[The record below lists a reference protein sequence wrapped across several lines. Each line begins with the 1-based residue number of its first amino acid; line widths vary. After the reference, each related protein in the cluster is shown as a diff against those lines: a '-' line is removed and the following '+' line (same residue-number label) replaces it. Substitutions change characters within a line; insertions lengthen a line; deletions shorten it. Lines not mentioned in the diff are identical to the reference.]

1 MFSRV
6 NATVLALAAM
16 LVSLAVVP
24 AEAKINKAEQAQK
37 WAVCEKYLKDPKC
50 DIDTQVDGVK
60 ALTGLVDYD
69 IAIKLLAYWE
79 ACDKG
84 GVIEKDAKGKPKPPD
99 KDARPKGSH
108 KIAMEILKQVRG
120 ITEPEETLKFEKDV
134 LDKNK
139 WPLRV
144 RAALFDTIANNAG
157 QSADCMKFVMKAARE
172 VPDVDVRVLAIS
184 SLVAHSGAEGVY
196 DLACAALNDKS
207 WRVRDV
213 AIELVLAC
221 SSNDKDRA
229 ILALINRLA
238 LEQGKLKL
246 ALSKAL
252 AKLTNETLGTDSNAW
267 VDWWKEKKRAEAGL
281 PPKKEDGGKGTA
293 VKKIFDTETFSDRYI
308 FVIDASDSMTEKLKP
323 EEIEKLK
330 KAVTGEKKGDDKRR
344 DLDWSKI
351 NCKLDLAR
359 EELIRSLE
367 ILDPKVARFTIISF
381 KDDISVWSDELRPT
395 EPKVV
400 NEAATWLRGL
410 SGKNKTNIS
419 GAMDAA
425 FDMCEKLA
433 GVDPAK
439 LQKKEKGVVT
449 GPHPDDYVP
458 DTIFLYSDGYATSGK
473 YGASTD
479 ELKAMGKG
487 KDNATVYRALM
498 TDYLAYVRERNRLT
512 RLSIHTV
519 GVGRQDEWF
528 LGNMAKQND
537 GSYLAL
543 AREKHESK

>member
-1 MFSRV
+1 MLSRV

-37 WAVCEKYLKDPKC
+37 WAVCEKLLKDPKC
-50 DIDTQVDGVK
+50 DIDSQVDSVK
-60 ALTGLVDYD
+60 TLTGVVDYE
-69 IAIKLLAYWE
+69 IAVKLLGYWE
-79 ACDKG
+79 ACDNG
-84 GVIEKDAKGKPKPPD
+84 GVVERDAKGKPKPPD
-99 KDARPKGSH
+99 KDARPKGAH

-120 ITEPEETLKFEKDV
+120 ITEPEETLKFSKDV

-144 RAALFDTIANNAG
+144 RTALFDTIAANA
-157 QSADCMKFVMKAARE
+157 SANADCMAFIMKSAKE

-184 SLVAHSGAEGVY
+184 SLVAHADATGVY
-196 DLACAALNDKS
+196 DLACSALNDKS

-213 AIELVLAC
+213 AIDLLLAC
-221 SSNDKDRA
+221 ASSDKDRA

-238 LEQGKLKL
+238 IEQGKLKL
-246 ALSKAL
+246 TLSKAL

-281 PPKKEDGGKGTA
+281 PPKKEDSGKGTA

-308 FVIDASDSMTEKLKP
+308 FVIDASDSMTRKITP
-323 EEIEKLK
+323 EELEKLK

-351 NCKLDLAR
+351 SCKLDLAR

-381 KDDISVWSDELRPT
+381 KDDISIWSDELRPT
-395 EPKVV
+395 EPKIVG
-400 NEAATWLRGL
+400 EAATWLRGL

-419 GAMDAA
+419 GAMDSA
-425 FDMCEKLA
+425 FDMCEKIA

-479 ELKAMGKG
+479 ELKAMAKG
-487 KDNATVYRALM
+487 KDLATVYRGIM
-498 TDYLAYVRERNRLT
+498 TDYLSYVRDRNRIL

-519 GVGRQDEWF
+519 GVGLQDDWF
-528 LGNMAKQND
+528 LGNLAKQND

>member
-1 MFSRV
+1 MLSRV
-6 NATVLALAAM
+6 YVALFAVAALLLATA
-16 LVSLAVVP
+16 VP

-37 WAVCEKYLKDPKC
+37 WANCEKYLKDPKC

-60 ALTGLVDYD
+60 GLSGLMDYD
-69 IAIKLLAYWE
+69 IAVKLLAYWAE
-79 ACDKG
+79 CDKSG
-84 GVIEKDAKGKPKPPD
+84 EVDRDAKGNPKKPE
-99 KDARPKGSH
+99 KDARPKGSYR
-108 KIAMEILKQVRG
+108 IAMEILKQVRG
-120 ITEPEETLKFEKDV
+120 ITEPDEALKFSKDIT
-134 LDKNK
+134 DKGK

-144 RAALFDTIANNAG
+144 RATLFDTIAVNASG
-157 QSADCMKFVMKAARE
+157 NAECMAFVMKTARE
-172 VPDVDVRVLAIS
+172 CPDVDIRVLAIS
-184 SLVAHSGAEGVY
+184 SLTSNSGTEGVF
-196 DLACAALNDKS
+196 DLACGVLNDRS

-213 AIELVLAC
+213 AIDLILAC
-221 SSNDKDRA
+221 ASTDKDRA

-246 ALSKAL
+246 TLSKAL
-252 AKLTNETLGTDSNAW
+252 TSLTNETLGSDSNAW

-308 FVIDASDSMTEKLKP
+308 FVIDASDSMTRKITP
-323 EEIEKLK
+323 EEMEKLK

-344 DLDWSKI
+344 DLDWTKI
-351 NCKLDLAR
+351 TCKLDLAR

-381 KDDISVWSDELRPT
+381 KDDIAVWSDELRPT
-395 EPKVV
+395 EPKIVT
-400 NEAATWLRGL
+400 EAAEWLRGL
-410 SGKNKTNIS
+410 KGKNLTNIS

-425 FDMCEKLA
+425 FDMCERLA
-433 GVDPAK
+433 GIDPAK
-439 LQKKEKGVVT
+439 VGKKEKGVIT

-473 YGASTD
+473 YGARTD

-487 KDNATVYRALM
+487 KDVAVVYRALM
-498 TDYLAYVRERNRLT
+498 TDYLAYVRDRNRIA

-519 GVGRQDEWF
+519 GVGLQDEWF
-528 LGNMAKQND
+528 LGNLAKQND
-537 GSYLAL
+537 GVYVAL
-543 AREKHESK
+543 AKEKH